1 MTAETI
7 RLKTSDL
14 DEKFKIGKNTRVNRL
29 ALLGFTPDRLVKEGR
44 FYYLSPEQLAVFTDF
59 DSYISQT
66 GNPDGF
72 PKLLANYSDRP
83 VPSIKEPEIPAQMS
97 NDEDSPAGELTTQ
110 NTQEVDELADFL
122 GHPDILSS
130 VTGEFTGMFD
140 NSSPDL
146 IGNVLAQHVT
156 ASAQR
161 TATAML
167 LAEKVLADKYMNNPD
182 LLDPE
187 LRSQLDSFQFTQ
199 RIDVKKLAASLVNS
213 AQRLPRAA

>member
-1 MTAETI
+1 MTVEII
-7 RLKTSDL
+7 RVKTSDL
-14 DEKFKIGKNTRVNRL
+14 DEKFSIGKNTRVNRL

-44 FYYLSPEQLAVFTDF
+44 FYYLSAEQLTVFTDF

-66 GNPDGF
+66 GSSDGF

-83 VPSIKEPEIPAQMS
+83 QSIKEPESYAQTAT
-97 NDEDSPAGELTTQ
+97 NEDSPAGELTT
-110 NTQEVDELADFL
+110 TQEVDELADFR

-130 VTGEFTGMFD
+130 ITGEFTGMFD

-146 IGNVLAQHVT
+146 IGNVLAQHV
-156 ASAQR
+156 AAKAQR

-167 LAEKVLADKYMNNPD
+167 LAERVLADQYMNNPE

-187 LRSQLDSFQFTQ
+187 LRSQIDSFQFTQ
-199 RIDVKKLAASLVNS
+199 EIDPKKLAASLVAA
-213 AQRLPRAA
+213 AQRLPKAA

>member
-14 DEKFKIGKNTRVNRL
+14 DGKFSIGKNTRVNRL

-44 FYYLSPEQLAVFTDF
+44 FYYLNPEQLSVFTEF

-66 GNPDGF
+66 GSPDGF

-83 VPSIKEPEIPAQMS
+83 VSSIKEPEIPAGIS
-97 NDEDSPAGELTTQ
+97 NEDSPAGELTT
-110 NTQEVDELADFL
+110 TPEADELADFL

-130 VTGEFTGMFD
+130 VTGEFTGIFD

-146 IGNVLAQHVT
+146 TGNVFAQHI
-156 ASAQR
+156 AAKAQR

-167 LAEKVLADKYMNNPD
+167 LAERVLADQYMNNPE

-187 LRSQLDSFQFTQ
+187 LRSQIDSFQFTQ
-199 RIDVKKLAASLVNS
+199 EIDPKKLAASLVNA

>member
-1 MTAETI
+1 MTVETT
-7 RLKTSDL
+7 RVKTSEL

-29 ALLGFTPDRLVKEGR
+29 AMLGFTPDRLVKEGR
-44 FYYLSPEQLAVFTDF
+44 FYYLSPEQLEVFTDF
-59 DSYISQT
+59 DKYISHT
-66 GNPDGF
+66 GSPDGF

-83 VPSIKEPEIPAQMS
+83 TSSTKEPKIPAQTAAY
-97 NDEDSPAGELTTQ
+97 EDSPAGELTTQ
-110 NTQEVDELADFL
+110 DDREADELADFL

-146 IGNVLAQHVT
+146 TGNLLAQQLVT
-156 ASAQR
+156 KAQR

-167 LAEKVLADKYMNNPD
+167 LAEKVLADQYMNNPE
-182 LLDPE
+182 LLDPK
-187 LRSQLDSFQFTQ
+187 LRSQVDSFQFTQ
-199 RIDVKKLAASLVNS
+199 IDPKELAASLVTA